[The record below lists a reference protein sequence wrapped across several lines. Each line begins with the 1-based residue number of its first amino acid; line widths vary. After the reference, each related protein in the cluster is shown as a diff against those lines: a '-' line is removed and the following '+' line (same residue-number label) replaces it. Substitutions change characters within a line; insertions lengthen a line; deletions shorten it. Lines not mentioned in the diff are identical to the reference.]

1 MNGLPNL
8 GERLKTYE
16 SLCHCETRYGAAEN
30 EAMNRLNAVL
40 NAVELLRQQTGGGE
54 DQEALLDAIS
64 QGSLCLAR
72 LAVNQADLL
81 SCLRDEERPSLIAV
95 DLAEQIRTLVEVM
108 RPYVETQHCALVFRG
123 NGPVWSRTW
132 RTGCC

>member
-40 NAVELLRQQTGGGE
+40 NAVEL
-54 DQEALLDAIS
+54 D
-64 QGSLCLAR
+64 
-72 LAVNQADLL
+72 
-81 SCLRDEERPSLIAV
+81 
-95 DLAEQIRTLVEVM
+95 
-108 RPYVETQHCALVFRG
+108 
-123 NGPVWSRTW
+123 W
-132 RTGCC
+132 RR